1 MSQLRTLIID
11 DEHLAR
17 KLLSDYVQKI
27 PDLTLVGTC
36 SNAFEALEFL
46 KNESVDLIFSDIH
59 MPDLTGLE
67 LIKMLKN
74 RPAVIF
80 TTAYSEF
87 ALESYELEAIDYLL
101 KPIAF
106 PRFFQAAN
114 KAIERLR
121 MKNTEKTE
129 IQTTTP
135 PIAESTLHAEK
146 DFLMVRAD
154 HKMYRINF
162 SELIFIEGQS
172 EYVTFH
178 LTTRKIT
185 AYYSLKK
192 LEEELPANLFCRV
205 HKSYI
210 IALKSIEVIE
220 GNLISIA
227 GRKIT
232 IGKIYK
238 DNLMQQLYPE
248 VEVEKEA

>member
-36 SNAFEALEFL
+36 SNAFEALDFL

-67 LIKMLKN
+67 LVRMLKN

-121 MKNTEKTE
+121 MKNTEKME
-129 IQTTTP
+129 IQTSIIQP
-135 PIAESTLHAEK
+135 ELSHHSEK

-192 LEEELPANLFCRV
+192 LEEELPDNLFCRI

-238 DNLMQQLYPE
+238 DNLMLQLYPE
-248 VEVEKEA
+248 SELVKEV